1 MEKVL
6 SPRFMIGF
14 DVLLLATQLDS
25 YDEKDPRN
33 ERASKLIKKAGTIY
47 ISGGQRY
54 IDMLN
59 DVGENAFMEYYNW
72 YEKNI
77 TNVVRDAQE
86 FIQPDYED
94 GVPKYDV
101 TKYGIAKY
109 FDGLNKEVFEEIQK
123 LIMFLYDK
131 KSLVALN
138 SLQEEFGGDEDFTE
152 HTHGFVILAHSI
164 LIACLEGGEFLD
176 RLERICFR
184 YHLEG
189 EEDIDS
195 ITKMYEEFK
204 ESRILGIDQIAD
216 NFINRNYTD

>member
-6 SPRFMIGF
+6 APRFMIGF
-14 DVLLLATQLDS
+14 DVLLLATHLDS
-25 YDEKDPRN
+25 YDEKDSRN
-33 ERASKLIKKAGTIY
+33 ERASKLIKKAATIY

-54 IDMLN
+54 VDMIN

-77 TNVVRDAQE
+77 TNVIREAQE
-86 FIQPDYED
+86 FIQPDYEN
-94 GVPKYDV
+94 GVPIYDV
-101 TKYGIAKY
+101 NKYSISKY
-109 FDGLNKEVFEEIQK
+109 FDGLNKDVFEEIQK

-138 SLQEEFGGDEDFTE
+138 SLQEQFGDDEDFTE

-176 RLERICFR
+176 RLENICFR
-184 YHLEG
+184 YNLEG
-189 EEDIDS
+189 EEDIDN
-195 ITKMYEEFK
+195 ITKIYEEFK

-216 NFINRNYTD
+216 NFINRNYTA

>member
-33 ERASKLIKKAGTIY
+33 DRASKLIKKAGTIY

-72 YEKNI
+72 YEENI
-77 TNVVRDAQE
+77 TNVVREAQE
-86 FIQPDYED
+86 FIQPDYEN
-94 GVPKYDV
+94 GVPIYDV
-101 TKYGIAKY
+101 NKYSISKY
-109 FDGLNKEVFEEIQK
+109 FDGLNKDVFEEIQK

-138 SLQEEFGGDEDFTE
+138 SLQEQFGDDEDFTE

-176 RLERICFR
+176 RLENICFR
-184 YHLEG
+184 YNLEG
-189 EEDIDS
+189 EEDIDN
-195 ITKMYEEFK
+195 ITKIYEEFK

-216 NFINRNYTD
+216 NFINRNYTA